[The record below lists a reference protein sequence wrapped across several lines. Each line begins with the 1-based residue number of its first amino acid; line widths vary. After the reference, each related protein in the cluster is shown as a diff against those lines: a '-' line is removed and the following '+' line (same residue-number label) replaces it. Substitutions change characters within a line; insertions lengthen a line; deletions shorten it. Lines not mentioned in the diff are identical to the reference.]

1 MLIQIPIRDPKNP
14 PPLKFPQQC
23 INCGRPGEE
32 MLGLT
37 LSMGVQKRNQ
47 PVEMS
52 LKIPMCK
59 TCADNER
66 SIAKVTLIPFLI
78 GGFVI
83 GVFIFV
89 PVTLI
94 APEGTTPQTLN
105 LPFVLGGSAGL
116 IAGMIGGSVVEMVV
130 KSLAVPFYGRLV
142 TRRPLT
148 ALAFFSN
155 SDQLIGIAAKYLRGK
170 NLVQLEIENEELA
183 REFVQINSL
192 EMT

>member
-37 LSMGVQKRNQ
+37 LSMGVQKRKQ

>member
-1 MLIQIPIRDPKNP
+1 M
-14 PPLKFPQQC
+14 
-23 INCGRPGEE
+23 
-32 MLGLT
+32 
-37 LSMGVQKRNQ
+37 
-47 PVEMS
+47 
-52 LKIPMCK
+52 KIPMCK
-59 TCADNER
+59 TCADKER
-66 SIAKVTLIPFLI
+66 GIAKVTLIPFLI

-89 PVTLI
+89 PVMLI

-105 LPFVLGGSAGL
+105 LPFVLGGFAGL
-116 IAGMIGGSVVEMVV
+116 IAGIIGGSVVEMVV

-148 ALAFFSN
+148 ALELFSN

-192 EMT
+192 EIP